1 MPHDEDGE
9 DISEDEKAMSVKKL
23 VKIMNLCQVY
33 VPLVQMSPN
42 NSSKMSLDL
51 LDLGEL
57 GRSKEKYREFVD
69 LQAESL
75 ENIMRD
81 SYLDGSVRE
90 IPKDTV
96 SEFLKLLTR

>member
-9 DISEDEKAMSVKKL
+9 DVSEDERAMSVKKL

-33 VPLVQMSPN
+33 VPLVQMVPN

-51 LDLGEL
+51 LDSAEL
-57 GRSKEKYREFVD
+57 GRSKEKYREFVE

-81 SYLDGSVRE
+81 SYLDGSVRD

-96 SEFLKLLTR
+96 AEFLKLLTR

>member
-9 DISEDEKAMSVKKL
+9 DVSEDERAMSVKKL

-33 VPLVQMSPN
+33 VPLVQMVPN

-51 LDLGEL
+51 LDLAEL
-57 GRSKEKYREFVD
+57 GRSKEKYREFVE
-69 LQAESL
+69 LQVESL

-96 SEFLKLLTR
+96 AEFLKLLTR

>member
-33 VPLVQMSPN
+33 VPLVQMAPN

-57 GRSKEKYREFVD
+57 GRSKEKYREFVE
-69 LQAESL
+69 LQADSL

>member
-1 MPHDEDGE
+1 MPHDEDG
-9 DISEDEKAMSVKKL
+9 DDASDEERAMSVKKL

-51 LDLGEL
+51 LDLAEL
-57 GRSKEKYREFVD
+57 GRSKEKYREFVE

-81 SYLDGSVRE
+81 SYLDGSIRDVSQ
-90 IPKDTV
+90 DTV
-96 SEFLKLLTR
+96 AEFLKLLTR